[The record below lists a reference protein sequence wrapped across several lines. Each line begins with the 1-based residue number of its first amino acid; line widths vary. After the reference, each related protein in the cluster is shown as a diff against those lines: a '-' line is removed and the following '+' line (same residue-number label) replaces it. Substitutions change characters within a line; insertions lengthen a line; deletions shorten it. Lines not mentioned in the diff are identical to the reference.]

1 MFSKKANPSTMK
13 GLQDT
18 MALFAGKRV
27 QNNCSETVNSILD
40 RTVSLQGNRYVGK
53 LERRIRTFFIIQ
65 NNGMILHGNALGLK
79 HRSSAYLNRIFGL
92 NTKEFQHRVIIR
104 VH

>member
-1 MFSKKANPSTMK
+1 MK
-13 GLQDT
+13 GLQDA
-18 MALFAGKRV
+18 MVLFAGKRV

-40 RTVSLQGNRYVGK
+40 RTVLLQGHRHILK

-65 NNGMILHGNALGLK
+65 NNGMILHGKTLGLK
-79 HRSSAYLNRIFGL
+79 HRSSVYLNRIFSL
-92 NTKEFQHRVIIR
+92 NTKELQQRILIR